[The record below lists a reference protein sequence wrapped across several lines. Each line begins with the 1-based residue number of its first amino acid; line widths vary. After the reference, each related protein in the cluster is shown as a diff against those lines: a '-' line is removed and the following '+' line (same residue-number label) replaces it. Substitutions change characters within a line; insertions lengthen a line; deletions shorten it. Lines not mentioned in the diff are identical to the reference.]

1 MSDLLQF
8 AFIVV
13 LPIILVVGG
22 LASLFAVGA
31 LFDALENPQAMRAR
45 IEGAFAPST
54 RAARIPGA
62 DHYYQRYWLGGTKT
76 DKTTRP
82 AA

>member
-13 LPIILVVGG
+13 LPILLVVGG

-54 RAARIPGA
+54 RAARIAGA
-62 DHYYQRYWLGGTKT
+62 DHYYQRYWLGGTKV
-76 DKTTRP
+76 DKPTTP
-82 AA
+82 AV